1 MSDQPSV
8 LVVDDDPGV
17 LQSLEL
23 LLGDDCAVVVC
34 DSPKE
39 ALDVATRLHFDVIVT
54 DYRMPHMTG
63 AEFAAALKERVTPTP
78 YCLLLTGT
86 PNEVKPSM
94 PGATDLVMVLAK
106 PFDPDRLLKLVLQ
119 VGRLGMS
126 RRAAAMAVA
135 AVPPTPIV

>member
-1 MSDQPSV
+1 MSESQPRV
-8 LVVDDDPGV
+8 LVIDDDPGV

-23 LLGDDCAVVVC
+23 LLGDDCAVTTC

-39 ALDVATRLHFDVIVT
+39 ALGIATRLPFDVIVT
-54 DYRMPHMTG
+54 DFRMPEMTG
-63 AEFAAALKERVTPTP
+63 AEFASELKKRLSPVP

-86 PNEVKPSM
+86 PDEVKSHL

-126 RRAAAMAVA
+126 RRAAAMA
-135 AVPPTPIV
+135 AVVPQPPIA